1 MVKAIDEVLGFY
13 SSFLCYNVYVKN
25 NFKKMEQKN
34 FFQRNMWWIVV
45 LLMVILIIGWG
56 VSKYNSFVR
65 MNEQVTAQWSQVE
78 NQYQRRFDLI
88 PNIVN
93 TVKGVAGQEQAVFG
107 AIADARTRY
116 SGAVTPD
123 QKAAAA
129 SQVESAL
136 GRLLV
141 IAENYPVLQ
150 SSQAYR
156 DLIVSLEGT
165 ENRISVERMKYND
178 LVRVFDTEVKTFP
191 TSIVAGVFGVKE
203 RTYFEVPA
211 ANQVAPKVDF
221 TN

>member
-1 MVKAIDEVLGFY
+1 MEDTAQKGFL
-13 SSFLCYNVYVKN
+13 S
-25 NFKKMEQKN
+25 
-34 FFQRNMWWIVV
+34 RNKTWII
-45 LLMVILIIGWG
+45 ILIVLALIAMWAVG
-56 VSKYNSFVR
+56 VRNGFVTKG
-65 MNEQVTAQWSQVE
+65 EAITSQWAQVE

-93 TVKGVAGQEQAVFG
+93 TVKGVAKQETTVFT

-116 SGAVTPD
+116 AGAQSTD
-123 QKAAAA
+123 AKAKAATE
-129 SQVESAL
+129 VESAL

-178 LVRVFDTEVKTFP
+178 LVRSYNTSVKVFP
-191 TSIVAGVFGVKE
+191 SSIVAKFSGVTEKEYFNVPDEVK
-203 RTYFEVPA
+203 
-211 ANQVAPKVDF
+211 NAPTVDF